1 VDVVRHQLASMA
13 PNLPIV
19 NVRTVE
25 EMLNAAIGQERLIAS
40 IAAWLGLLVI
50 VVACVGLHALV
61 ANDVAERTHE
71 LGVRM
76 ALGATRHGMAWL
88 VLRDC
93 AVLVGIALC
102 VGVPLSLAATRPLS
116 SQLYGLRSDD
126 LQTILS
132 AILLLLAVAFIAAIR
147 PARSASRVN
156 PVVLLRA
163 D

>member
-1 VDVVRHQLASMA
+1 
-13 PNLPIV
+13 
-19 NVRTVE
+19 
-25 EMLNAAIGQERLIAS
+25 
-40 IAAWLGLLVI
+40 
-50 VVACVGLHALV
+50 
-61 ANDVAERTHE
+61 
-71 LGVRM
+71 
-76 ALGATRHGMAWL
+76 
-88 VLRDC
+88 
-93 AVLVGIALC
+93 
-102 VGVPLSLAATRPLS
+102 VPLSLAATRPLS